1 MVILIAGETHT
12 GKTLLAQKLLEAYRY
27 PCLSLDHLKMGLI
40 RSGRCA
46 LSPESD
52 DAELTRYLWPIV
64 REMIKTCIENR
75 QNMIIE
81 GCYIPFG
88 WEDDF
93 PDEYRKE
100 IAYVCLVFSEG
111 YIKER
116 YADIAKYESVIENSK
131 QGYYLALRQTQQT
144 LRTDNPNWQPWLV
157 FFFRALQQQMWRL
170 KKKIEH
176 EHMLITKLPALSLQI
191 LEYTR
196 EHGRATVSELVTLT
210 GVSRNTI
217 RKYLYNLVASNYL
230 ELVGRG
236 RGSWYKIK

>member
-116 YADIAKYESVIENSK
+116 YADIAKYESVIENRKEACPAPESLLE
-131 QGYYLALRQTQQT
+131 GNRRNLRQCILHSYDYILIDKDYALDIEMIQRLLDTA
-144 LRTDNPNWQPWLV
+144 
-157 FFFRALQQQMWRL
+157 RA
-170 KKKIEH
+170 K
-176 EHMLITKLPALSLQI
+176 A
-191 LEYTR
+191 
-196 EHGRATVSELVTLT
+196 AAVT
-210 GVSRNTI
+210 G
-217 RKYLYNLVASNYL
+217 
-230 ELVGRG
+230 
-236 RGSWYKIK
+236 

>member
-27 PCLSLDHLKMGLI
+27 PCLSL
-40 RSGRCA
+40 
-46 LSPESD
+46 D

-116 YADIAKYESVIENSK
+116 YADIAGYESVIENRK
-131 QGYYLALRQTQQT
+131 EAC
-144 LRTDNPNWQPWLV
+144 
-157 FFFRALQQQMWRL
+157 
-170 KKKIEH
+170 
-176 EHMLITKLPALSLQI
+176 PAPESL
-191 LEYTR
+191 L
-196 EHGRATVSELVTLT
+196 
-210 GVSRNTI
+210 
-217 RKYLYNLVASNYL
+217 
-230 ELVGRG
+230 
-236 RGSWYKIK
+236 

>member
-1 MVILIAGETHT
+1 MVILIAGESHT

-27 PCLSLDHLKMGLI
+27 PCLSLDHLKMGL
-40 RSGRCA
+40 
-46 LSPESD
+46 
-52 DAELTRYLWPIV
+52 IV

-116 YADIAKYESVIENSK
+116 YADIARYESVIENRKEACPAPESLLE
-131 QGYYLALRQTQQT
+131 GNRRNLRQCI
-144 LRTDNPNWQPWLV
+144 LHSYKYILMDKDY
-157 FFFRALQQQMWRL
+157 ALDIEMIRRL
-170 KKKIEH
+170 LHTAAPK
-176 EHMLITKLPALSLQI
+176 AD
-191 LEYTR
+191 
-196 EHGRATVSELVTLT
+196 A
-210 GVSRNTI
+210 
-217 RKYLYNLVASNYL
+217 VA
-230 ELVGRG
+230 G
-236 RGSWYKIK
+236 

>member
-40 RSGRCA
+40 RSGQCA

-52 DAELTRYLWPIV
+52 GAELTRYLWPIV

-116 YADIAKYESVIENSK
+116 YADIARYESVSENRKEACPAPESLLE
-131 QGYYLALRQTQQT
+131 GNRRNLRQCI
-144 LRTDNPNWQPWLV
+144 LHSYEYILMDKDY
-157 FFFRALQQQMWRL
+157 ALDIEMIRRL
-170 KKKIEH
+170 LHTAAPK
-176 EHMLITKLPALSLQI
+176 AD
-191 LEYTR
+191 
-196 EHGRATVSELVTLT
+196 A
-210 GVSRNTI
+210 
-217 RKYLYNLVASNYL
+217 VA
-230 ELVGRG
+230 G
-236 RGSWYKIK
+236 